1 MKPGIGLSPSR
12 DRLSMETIFT
22 FGYNLS
28 MQFLVRM
35 IAVAVLAAFV
45 AGSLAHAA
53 GAAEMAVTMVSSSDA
68 AMGMSDCETCADPDT
83 DNAGSQC
90 QLICMGGS
98 FTAIPAPQPY
108 LAFTPRAKPVW
119 LAVTNDM
126 LGFTG
131 PPAKEPPKSLI

>member
-22 FGYNLS
+22 FGYNLP
-28 MQFLVRM
+28 MQFLVRI

-68 AMGMSDCETCADPDT
+68 AMGMSDCETCADPDA
-83 DNAGSQC
+83 DNALQQKNHPNRSSDLTLRPLHRSRITC
-90 QLICMGGS
+90 L
-98 FTAIPAPQPY
+98 
-108 LAFTPRAKPVW
+108 
-119 LAVTNDM
+119 
-126 LGFTG
+126 
-131 PPAKEPPKSLI
+131 